1 MVVVLEVW
9 GLLLEH
15 LVGIRGRGR
24 VGVRVRGRGRVRVR
38 VRLVHAQLLSTRRG
52 EAHTCE
58 SQNKTCLGPCLLVRG
73 SSPVPR

>member
-24 VGVRVRGRGRVRVR
+24 VGVRGRGWVGVRGRDRVGVRGRGRVRVSS
-38 VRLVHAQLLSTRRG
+38 LSTSELVASSLTRR
-52 EAHTCE
+52 CE
-58 SQNKTCLGPCLLVRG
+58 SGGVG
-73 SSPVPR
+73 VG